1 MFLHERVVPF
11 YRIELVEGVKK
22 GRGDKGKGG
31 RDDPRIDTNVREKG
45 KGSTNFTNLREIN
58 ERHEKCESAAG
69 GIQMVRRGEGN
80 LIVKNTM
87 QKMRNENNH
96 T

>member
-11 YRIELVEGVKK
+11 YRIEPVKGVKK

-45 KGSTNFTNLREIN
+45 KGSTNFTNYPEF
-58 ERHEKCESAAG
+58 EG
-69 GIQMVRRGEGN
+69 GARVRKWAV
-80 LIVKNTM
+80 LCW
-87 QKMRNENNH
+87 
-96 T
+96 